1 MTGVDVEHT
10 KALKERAQLG
20 HLVAVT
26 SGVRNGDHWYICDDN
41 ESVAT
46 IAANDGIDEEL
57 RQPRA
62 ELFAHA
68 VNTLPALVAAVER
81 VQALHE
87 PLKLF
92 LLDDNGSIDY
102 SKPFDT
108 LCRGCT
114 DPDIV
119 NAWECDDGD
128 PGDDYV
134 QHPCPTIEA
143 LEAP

>member
-20 HLVAVT
+20 HLVAMT

-41 ESVAT
+41 ESVAM
-46 IAANDGIDEEL
+46 IAANDGIGEEL

-62 ELFAHA
+62 ELFAYA

-87 PLKLF
+87 HVTV
-92 LLDDNGSIDY
+92 NTVSY
-102 SKPFDT
+102 
-108 LCRGCT
+108 CRVCLT
-114 DPDIV
+114 
-119 NAWECDDGD
+119 A
-128 PGDDYV
+128 Y
-134 QHPCPTIEA
+134 PCLTIEA
-143 LEAP
+143 LEMP